1 MDVRQCAA
9 CSARELR
16 LAAQPLM
23 PGRRELRWECR
34 ACGANVT
41 FMVPLGQAI
50 FAGLSLFFLAAA
62 PWAAVTDR
70 VAQESQRPVFVL
82 IMLGMAL
89 WMGSMFVLDL
99 NKRRKNPLVG

>member
-1 MDVRQCAA
+1 
-9 CSARELR
+9 
-16 LAAQPLM
+16 M

-41 FMVPLGQAI
+41 LMVPLAQVL

-70 VAQESQRPVFVL
+70 VAQESQRPIFVV
-82 IMLGMAL
+82 IALGMAI
-89 WMGSMFVLDL
+89 WMGTLFALDVR
-99 NKRRKNPLVG
+99 KRRASPVVG